1 MDKTLA
7 QAIASNLPNT
17 WVLKDTHTSYFQIQR
32 SDGLTLSLFNN
43 YNKCTASFCRLSYT
57 DALGESVTYPY
68 QSALNE
74 LNLSISFSAEKD
86 AVAVAKDI
94 IKRLLPS
101 ANKAYELAVIA
112 KEEHDAYNRKII
124 ENHQLLL
131 ANNTEYMD
139 VKTVRK
145 HGTQETNFCN
155 LEVGYKK
162 LDQGYGDINIGRD
175 VEMKLRS
182 VPVGAAIAM
191 LTAWNQW
198 RKLCQLEKSSH
209 STQ

>member
-1 MDKTLA
+1 MDKALA
-7 QAIASNLPNT
+7 QAVASNLPNS
-17 WVLKDTHTSYFQIQR
+17 WVVKDINVSYFQIQR
-32 SDGLTLSLFNN
+32 SDGLTISLFNN
-43 YNKCTASFCRLSYT
+43 DKKCSASFCRLSYT

-101 ANKAYELAVIA
+101 ANKAYELAVAA

-124 ENHQLLL
+124 EQHQLLL
-131 ANNTEYMD
+131 SAGK
-139 VKTVRK
+139 VKVVRK
-145 HGTQETNFCN
+145 RGTQDTDYTRLDIGYDN
-155 LEVGYKK
+155 LNN
-162 LDQGYGDINIGRD
+162 GYGDINIGGNL
-175 VEMKLRS
+175 EMKLHS

-191 LTAWNQW
+191 ITAWNEW
-198 RKLCQLEKSSH
+198 EKKCQQQKSSS